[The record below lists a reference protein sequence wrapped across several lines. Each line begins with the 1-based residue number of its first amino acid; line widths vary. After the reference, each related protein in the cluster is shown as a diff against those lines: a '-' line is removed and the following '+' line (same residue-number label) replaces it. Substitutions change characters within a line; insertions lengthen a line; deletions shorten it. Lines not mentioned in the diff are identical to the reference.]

1 MQSSQIV
8 LNIDI
13 PVIILFIITLLAIG
27 ACFFL
32 IGYLYGSK
40 SGSGVYIDNNKG
52 FFSKQENRK
61 SNTITI
67 DDKKIV
73 TKINTDNLEKKY
85 DSLGE
90 KKESQE
96 NIGESVNKLKNL
108 KK

>member
-1 MQSSQIV
+1 MLTNEIV
-8 LNIDI
+8 LHTNI
-13 PVIILFIITLLAIG
+13 PVIILFLITLLAIG

-32 IGYLYGSK
+32 IGYLLGIRS
-40 SGSGVYIDNNKG
+40 SSGVYINTEKG
-52 FFSKQENRK
+52 FFDKKENK
-61 SNTITI
+61 KITNIAI

-96 NIGESVNKLKNL
+96 NILESVNKLKNL
-108 KK
+108 KR

>member
-1 MQSSQIV
+1 MHEIV
-8 LNIDI
+8 LTINI
-13 PVIILFIITLLAIG
+13 PVIILFLIALLAIG

-40 SGSGVYIDNNKG
+40 SAGGVYINSDKG
-52 FFSKQENRK
+52 FCTKQENK
-61 SNTITI
+61 KVTSIAI

-85 DSLGE
+85 DSLGD
-90 KKESQE
+90 KKESKE
-96 NIGESVNKLKNL
+96 NITESINKLKNL

>member
-1 MQSSQIV
+1 MHEIV
-8 LNIDI
+8 LTINI
-13 PVIILFIITLLAIG
+13 PVIILFLIALLAIG

-40 SGSGVYIDNNKG
+40 SASGVYINSDKG
-52 FFSKQENRK
+52 FFTKQENK
-61 SNTITI
+61 KVTSIAI

-85 DSLGE
+85 DSLGD
-90 KKESQE
+90 KKESKE
-96 NIGESVNKLKNL
+96 NITESINKLKNL

>member
-1 MQSSQIV
+1 MQSSQI
-8 LNIDI
+8 LLSINI
-13 PVIILFIITLLAIG
+13 PVIILFTITLLAIG

-32 IGYLYGSK
+32 MGYLYGSK
-40 SGSGVYIDNNKG
+40 SGSGVYTDNNKG
-52 FFSKQENRK
+52 FFSKQENK
-61 SNTITI
+61 KLNTITI
-67 DDKKIV
+67 DNKKIV

>member
-1 MQSSQIV
+1 MQSNQI
-8 LNIDI
+8 LLSINI
-13 PVIILFIITLLAIG
+13 PVIILFTITLLAIG

-32 IGYLYGSK
+32 IGYLYGAK

-52 FFSKQENRK
+52 FFGKQENKK